1 MFCEIR
7 ITTSNKC
14 AWIRKRQTNVV
25 NRVYNRP
32 NPRRLSTVDLIHVG
46 IRMVFLTLPIH
57 LIKFEAS
64 YLKNRPL
71 ESVTGSMRIF
81 WCHGIF
87 FSWISILRMGVKMNL
102 RMITKLYTTDPEI
115 GFLKNRFESCMAA
128 QWPCRQRWS

>member
-102 RMITKLYTTDPEI
+102 RIITKNHSAAPEKAFSHKDFKAVWPRNGHTDSV
-115 GFLKNRFESCMAA
+115 GV
-128 QWPCRQRWS
+128 